1 MGSKTLRNQMC
12 QLQPTDV
19 LLFYPVAW
27 SIACHDLITW
37 WQPYSKICGSYVVTL
52 LNWTIFFKWL
62 ILRFVLENGHQKA
75 TYYGEIRLD
84 VIKVFT
90 TF

>member
-1 MGSKTLRNQMC
+1 MWS
-12 QLQPTDV
+12 
-19 LLFYPVAW
+19 LF
-27 SIACHDLITW
+27 LIG
-37 WQPYSKICGSYVVTL
+37 QF
-52 LNWTIFFKWL
+52 FFKWL
-62 ILRFVLENGHQKA
+62 ILRFILENGHQKA